1 MPYQPHHTLRDIG
14 HDVTAIYLY
23 DKEKYI
29 QSQGQSPRFRL
40 KYYHYEEDENYS
52 LQDYLNDIQDR
63 IPVAGRTRFLNNTI
77 ISATKVH
84 YTENYGTH
92 IFPKTEE
99 ESDTEKRN
107 FPVDPDH
114 DVFVI
119 TGKQLLSAL
128 NQYTR
133 NYMVSVTSPN
143 GATTDL
149 EIVNEN
155 DFPKDDL
162 KDKLREDLQNLP
174 FDYTPEEQKKVVYTV
189 KELNYPVDFY
199 SQKNSWFGQQVM
211 ENTQWKAPVESFTA
225 KELLNSEPEKENQQ
239 GKNKDNSQTPVLG
252 IYLANL
258 AAYNNGELRGK
269 WISLP
274 ITQEEWQSDCKDIG
288 IGKKDEF
295 GNEMEEWFVADYDS
309 QIPGIAEL
317 GGDWAD
323 VEVLNQIAED
333 YPYLD
338 SDEKEKL
345 DALMESDYAPTELNE
360 LANLLQDPEPFNHM
374 IIIEKG
380 ADDWEYGK
388 HLLEESSL
396 QENETILNGYFNFEE
411 YGEKIKQ
418 DMTGENVGKDFVEA
432 NNFELDSSEPEI
444 EEEIALTE
452 EDLETLQNMEPS
464 LEPYREVNRTKFYG
478 ETMSLLLSNPD
489 LPENSQNMA
498 KEQWIDLPTDKEEYL
513 QVLRN
518 MGIGTVKPDG
528 TIYKNV
534 QIEKVESE
542 VPYVEERNQKFP
554 YQESEIDLLNQIAEN
569 YNNLEEY
576 GKTNLDYLYKTSYY
590 PGNLKELANATAYK
604 GNGKNGMGINSV
616 AIDYDGADNEKFGQE
631 YIDLNGW
638 PDQETIENHF
648 DYGQY
653 GANFKKYDDYY
664 GENLRNGD
672 YLIFTNSLQLN
683 DSQPDIEIRLFRAE
697 PEIKSRSEDETLQF
711 TDKEEP
717 ISLQEI
723 NEELQTEQQ
732 PEDDQE
738 QTQDNNRNQRK

>member
-29 QSQGQSPRFRL
+29 QSKGQSPRFRL

-52 LQDYLNDIQDR
+52 LQDYLDDIQDR
-63 IPVAGRTRFLNNTI
+63 IPVAGRTAFLNNTI
-77 ISATKVH
+77 ISATKIH
-84 YTENYGTH
+84 YTENHKTH
-92 IFPKTEE
+92 IYPKPTDGQ
-99 ESDTEKRN
+99 DTEKRD
-107 FPVDPDH
+107 FPIDPDH

-128 NQYTR
+128 NQYTK
-133 NYMVSVTSPN
+133 NYSVSVTSPN
-143 GATTDL
+143 GATADL
-149 EIVNEN
+149 EMVNEN
-155 DFPKDDL
+155 DFAKDDL
-162 KDKLREDLQNLP
+162 KDKFRENLQNLP
-174 FDYTPEEQKKVVYTV
+174 FDYTPEEQEKVVYTV
-189 KELNYPVDFY
+189 KELNYPADFY
-199 SQKNSWFGQQVM
+199 SRKNSWFGQQVT
-211 ENTQWKAPVESFTA
+211 ENTQWETPVESFTA
-225 KELLNSEPEKENQQ
+225 KELLNSEPEQENQQ
-239 GKNKDNSQTPVLG
+239 GKNRDDSQTPMLG

-274 ITQEEWQSDCKDIG
+274 ITQEEWQSYCKDIG
-288 IGKKDEF
+288 IGEQDEI
-295 GNEMEEWFVADYDS
+295 GNEMEEWFIADYDS

-317 GGDWAD
+317 GGEWAD

-333 YPYLD
+333 YPYLG

-345 DALMESDYAPTELNE
+345 DALMASSCAPTELNE

-374 IIIEKG
+374 IIVEEG

-388 HLLEESSL
+388 HLLEGSPL
-396 QENETILNGYFNFEE
+396 QENETTLNGYFNFEE
-411 YGEKIKQ
+411 YGEEIKQ
-418 DMTGENVGKDFVEA
+418 DMTGEDVGKDFVEA
-432 NNFELDSSEPEI
+432 NDFELDSSEPEI

-452 EDLETLQNMEPS
+452 EDLEPLQEMEPS

-528 TIYKNV
+528 TIYQNV
-534 QIEKVESE
+534 QIEKVESK
-542 VPYVEERNQKFP
+542 VPYIEEQNQKFP
-554 YQESEIDLLNQIAEN
+554 YQESDMDLLNQIAEN

-576 GKTNLDYLYKTSYY
+576 AKTNLDYLYETSYY

-604 GNGKNGMGINSV
+604 GKGKNGMGINSV

-638 PDQETIENHF
+638 PDEETIENHF

-664 GENLRNGD
+664 GENLKNGD
-672 YLIFTNSLQLN
+672 YLIFTDSLQLN
-683 DSQPDIEIRLFRAE
+683 DSQPDIETRLFRAE

-711 TDKEEP
+711 TDKEKP

-723 NEELQTEQQ
+723 NEELQSEQQ